1 METGQINKV
10 LEYTIFCIENVAKR
24 VNKNPAEVYSLMT
37 ERTDILRSYVIPS
50 YEVLH
55 TQDREYIVDVILS
68 AMAKKGVVLQ

>member
-24 VNKNPAEVYSLMT
+24 VNKKPAEVYSLMT

-55 TQDREYIVDVILS
+55 TQDREYIVDDILS
-68 AMAKKGVVLQ
+68 VMAKKGVVLQ

>member
-1 METGQINKV
+1 METGRINKV

-24 VNKNPAEVYSLMT
+24 VNINPAEAYSLMT

-50 YEVLH
+50 YEALH
-55 TQDREYIVDVILS
+55 TQDKEYIVDDILS

>member
-1 METGQINKV
+1 METGRINKV

-24 VNKNPAEVYSLMT
+24 ASINPAEAYSLMT
-37 ERTDILRSYVIPS
+37 ERTDVLRSYVIPS

-55 TQDREYIVDVILS
+55 TQDKEYIVDDILS